1 MPKKPKGLRY
11 ADEIPKDIVPDLIEN
26 EPKDVRNI
34 MASSGEEN
42 AARFAQQLG
51 QGIKNANKTASQI
64 EKDYLERSRRLFEK
78 NPAIGISQM
87 PLHHRDTLQKPVN
100 FASLTTDVV
109 FPSGDFTPGN
119 IVITKDRPGAE
130 VNGYG
135 AINPGG
141 RSETVD
147 IVVGRHSAAF
157 GGKGPKKRTK
167 ADPNF
172 FTDAARIY
180 ISQMTNVDLN
190 FGVSQGYR
198 LTNKISQAKSA
209 IAVKADGVRII
220 GREGVKIVTGKARH
234 SKIGPKGETNSFGG
248 KLEPSPPIELIA
260 GNNGTGSRRVMAG
273 LLGTPKSINYLQP
286 ALLGESTVDCLNEV
300 FDMLDQVNSACFNLS
315 LIFAAYCSINGI
327 DPFRPWIPPVSGI
340 ASTLTLNAVSETLWS
355 ARINSALARINYL
368 EEFGYNNIASRNVYI
383 T

>member
-119 IVITKDRPGAE
+119 IVITKD
-130 VNGYG
+130 
-135 AINPGG
+135 
-141 RSETVD
+141 
-147 IVVGRHSAAF
+147 
-157 GGKGPKKRTK
+157 
-167 ADPNF
+167 
-172 FTDAARIY
+172 
-180 ISQMTNVDLN
+180 
-190 FGVSQGYR
+190 
-198 LTNKISQAKSA
+198 
-209 IAVKADGVRII
+209 I
-220 GREGVKIVTGKARH
+220 G
-234 SKIGPKGETNSFGG
+234 
-248 KLEPSPPIELIA
+248 
-260 GNNGTGSRRVMAG
+260 
-273 LLGTPKSINYLQP
+273 
-286 ALLGESTVDCLNEV
+286 
-300 FDMLDQVNSACFNLS
+300 
-315 LIFAAYCSINGI
+315 
-327 DPFRPWIPPVSGI
+327 
-340 ASTLTLNAVSETLWS
+340 
-355 ARINSALARINYL
+355 
-368 EEFGYNNIASRNVYI
+368 
-383 T
+383 